1 MAVDGI
7 KLRAP
12 SAPGLSR
19 MTSAVLK
26 WLANGVIGLVV
37 ASTLWMAEAIP
48 SSPRGA
54 ASLMLAQ
61 MAASADHAAS
71 APSTIPH

>member
-1 MAVDGI
+1 
-7 KLRAP
+7 
-12 SAPGLSR
+12 

-37 ASTLWMAEAIP
+37 AGTLGMALAVQ
-48 SSPRGA
+48 SSPRDA

-61 MAASADHAAS
+61 VAASADGAAS
-71 APSTIPH
+71 APTTTR

>member
-1 MAVDGI
+1 
-7 KLRAP
+7 
-12 SAPGLSR
+12 

-37 ASTLWMAEAIP
+37 AGTLWMALAVQ
-48 SSPRGA
+48 SSPHDA

-61 MAASADHAAS
+61 VATSVDGAAS
-71 APSTIPH
+71 APSTLPR